1 MDYVPA
7 KLEMTYWMSLSASH
21 VALGFPSMFGLKT
34 EKKKNQKKEKVV
46 IYC

>member
-34 EKKKNQKKEKVV
+34 EKKKTRRKRKL
-46 IYC
+46 